1 MTRHVPRRL
10 TGAALLL
17 ALALTLSL
25 VPAAPAWA
33 TERFEARAE
42 PAAEQPVEARNEEGF
57 VAWLWDTWN
66 QLHTVFT
73 GAMRGGGGE
82 GPHGGDRGSGM
93 DPNGHDHQA
102 FQK

>member
-17 ALALTLSL
+17 VLTLTLSL
-25 VPAAPAWA
+25 VPAPAGA
-33 TERFEARAE
+33 AERFEARAE
-42 PAAEQPVEARNEEGF
+42 SAAEQPVESQNEEGF

-66 QLHTVFT
+66 QLQTVFT
-73 GAMRGGGGE
+73 GALRGGGNDSE
-82 GPHGGDRGSGM
+82 GGDRGSGM
-93 DPNGHDHQA
+93 DPNGHDHHA